1 MRGFTWGP
9 RMIDQGTEPA
19 LQARG
24 LRKFFDGFA
33 AVDGL
38 DVAVGRGEVFGLV
51 GPDGAGKT
59 TTLRMICG
67 ALPPT
72 EGSVVVA
79 GFDVARRGDE
89 VHRRI
94 GYVPQRF
101 SLYPELTV
109 DENLLF
115 RARAHG
121 MSGKRFDERRES
133 LLTFTRLGRFRRRLA
148 RDLSGGM
155 RQKLALAAALLHE
168 PEVLVLD
175 EPTTGVDPVSRG
187 EFWQMLL
194 AMAEKGMTV
203 MIATAYMDEAERC
216 RRVGLLY
223 RGRLLLQGTP
233 QEIRLAAN
241 LTLLEVTCEPL
252 PESRQAAQQVPGV
265 RWVEMFGDRLHVAID
280 QAQTEALIRESMT
293 RAGVTVRSVR
303 PIEPGMED
311 AFFELVRQREAGA

>member
-1 MRGFTWGP
+1 
-9 RMIDQGTEPA
+9 MIDQGTEPA

>member
-1 MRGFTWGP
+1 MPAFTWGLG
-9 RMIDQGTEPA
+9 MTEQATEPPIE
-19 LQARG
+19 ARG
-24 LRKFFDGFA
+24 LRKVFDGLA
-33 AVDGL
+33 AVDGVDL
-38 DVAVGRGEVFGLV
+38 AVARGEVFGLV

-72 EGSVVVA
+72 EGNIRLL
-79 GFDVARRGDE
+79 GFDVARQSE
-89 VHRRI
+89 EAHRRI
-94 GYVPQRF
+94 GYVPQRL

-121 MSGKRFDERRES
+121 LSRKRFEERRED
-133 LLTFTRLGRFRRRLA
+133 LLTFTRLGQFRHRLA

-155 RQKLALAAALLHE
+155 KQKLTLAAALLHE

-194 AMAEKGMTV
+194 NLAENGMTV
-203 MIATAYMDEAERC
+203 ILATAYMDEAERC

-223 RGRLLLQGTP
+223 RGQMLLQGTP
-233 QEIRLAAN
+233 QEIRVKAN
-241 LTLLEVTCEPL
+241 LTLLQVACEPL
-252 PESRQAAQQVPGV
+252 LEGRQAAQQSEGV
-265 RWVEMFGDRLHVAID
+265 RWVEIFGNRLHVAVEKQQVEGSLRED
-280 QAQTEALIRESMT
+280 LAQ
-293 RAGVTVRSVR
+293 AGVKVASAN

-311 AFFELVRQREAGA
+311 AFFELIRRREAGA